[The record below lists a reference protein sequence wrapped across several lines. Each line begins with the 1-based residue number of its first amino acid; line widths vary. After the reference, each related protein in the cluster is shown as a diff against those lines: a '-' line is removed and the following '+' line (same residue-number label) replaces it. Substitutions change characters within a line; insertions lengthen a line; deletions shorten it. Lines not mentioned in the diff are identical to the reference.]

1 MSASTSMTAWVEA
14 SPPSGASPV
23 SRMAALQLYLSSV
36 LLDVGHK
43 LLKRRHRDR
52 AQVVTDYDQGEWT
65 DTLRDRR
72 WESVS
77 TLEQYVIPASSRRLK
92 ATINGRLVDVSQQ
105 DYMAYRTRALVSILE
120 TFGLGADRLVEIGCG
135 AGRNLFAAAYAG
147 PWRELHGL
155 ELSKVGL
162 QVVEAVAERLGL
174 QERVRASP
182 IDLLDPRSEG
192 FEHLRG
198 EVAFTHYCLEQ
209 LPSHTEQVLRHIG
222 ASGVRRVVHI
232 EPTPELMSWTR
243 LRDLATI
250 SYNWRQHYL
259 HDLVAVCRRLQGQGL
274 IRIVWVQRLGF
285 APTLRNTPTLVVWE
299 PAGPAR

>member
-1 MSASTSMTAWVEA
+1 MNVTAWAEA
-14 SPPSGASPV
+14 PPPSGASPV
-23 SRMAALQLYLSSV
+23 SRATAVRLYLLSV

-43 LLKRRHRDR
+43 LLKRRRRDR
-52 AQVVTDYDQGEWT
+52 AQVVADYDQGEWT
-65 DTLRDRR
+65 DTLRERR
-72 WESVS
+72 WETVS
-77 TLEQYVIPASSRRLK
+77 TLEEYVIPPSSRCLK
-92 ATINGRLVDVSQQ
+92 ATIAGRLVEVSQR

-147 PWRELHGL
+147 PWRDLHGL
-155 ELSKVGL
+155 ELSKVGM

-174 QERVRASP
+174 QERVHASP
-182 IDLLDPRSEG
+182 IDLLDPHSEG

-209 LPSHTEQVLRHIG
+209 LPSHTEQVLRHIV
-222 ASGVRRVVHI
+222 ASGVRRVIHI
-232 EPTPELMSWTR
+232 EPTPELMSCTR

-259 HDLVAVCRRLQGQGL
+259 HDLVAVCRRLQRQGL
-274 IRIVWVQRLGF
+274 IRIIGMQRLGF
-285 APTLRNTPTLVVWE
+285 APTLRHTPTLVVWE
-299 PAGPAR
+299 PADLAR